1 MPRRAGQGVTGFAW
15 RVALPEEAPPIPGL
29 DAPPF
34 IGRLLRMRGIDSS
47 DAAAA
52 FLEPERQQPAKTRG
66 LRGFPEAVERAA
78 AAVEAGEQVA
88 VYGDY
93 DVDGITSTAIL
104 VEALRERGADCRWF
118 VPHREADGYGVHA
131 DALERLGDEGARL
144 IITADCGIT
153 ARTPI
158 AAARERGIDVVVL
171 DHHQPDGELPDAI
184 VAAPTRAAPDHP
196 LREVSAGG
204 LAWHFAH
211 ALGARLGAEAR
222 PRRWLELAALS
233 TVADVVPLRGEN
245 RRIVTQG
252 LRELARTQR
261 PGLRALLEA
270 AGARNGRIDA
280 ETIGFQIAPRLNAAG
295 RLDDA
300 ALAVRALLE
309 TDRSR
314 ANALARQ
321 LDRLNARRRQLSDAA
336 WLRAREQV
344 ERTRAMYEEV
354 PALVWAGD
362 EETPPGIVGIVAGRL
377 ADRYQRPAFAYA
389 VRSGLAQASARSRAG
404 FDFAAA
410 LADCAD
416 LLVHHGGHAMAA
428 GFTIET
434 SNLEPLC
441 ERLNAL
447 AESAIF
453 DRADAPAEP
462 LLEIDAQVPL
472 DRVTGETAKWISK
485 LAPFGA
491 GNPAPVFLSV
501 DVPVSEVRRF
511 GRNSKPHL
519 GLRIGTWNAVGWQ
532 MGGSASAAERTPRI
546 DVVWSFRR
554 NQSGELELELKD
566 FRPAGPRAPMP
577 PKRAALKYTEG
588 INLCVCG
595 CRVKTGRYFAPGHD
609 MWLSSWLEYDNGS
622 KTTIPLTRVD
632 WCRLPLTFWG
642 GRFRKKIEE
651 HRAARGCSEEE
662 RT

>member
-1 MPRRAGQGVTGFAW
+1 MPRRAGSGVVGFAW
-15 RVALPEEAPPIPGL
+15 QVALPEEAPPIPGL
-29 DAPPF
+29 DAPSF
-34 IGRLLRMRGIDSS
+34 IGRLLRMRGVNSP
-47 DAAAA
+47 DAADA
-52 FLEPERQQPAKTRG
+52 FLAPELQQPAGTDG
-66 LRGFPEAVERAA
+66 LLGFQEAVERAA
-78 AAVEAGEQVA
+78 AAVEAGEQIA

-93 DVDGITSTAIL
+93 DVDGIASTAIL
-104 VEALRERGADCRWF
+104 VEALREGGADCRWF

-131 DALERLGDEGARL
+131 DALERLGDKGARL

-153 ARTPI
+153 ARAPI

-211 ALGARLGAEAR
+211 ALGARLGWEPR

-245 RRIVTQG
+245 RRIVGQG
-252 LRELARTQR
+252 LRELKRTQR
-261 PGLRALLEA
+261 PGLRALLAA
-270 AGARNGRIDA
+270 AGARNGAIDA
-280 ETIGFQIAPRLNAAG
+280 ETISFQIAPRLNAAG

-354 PALVWAGD
+354 PALVWAGG

-389 VRSGLAQASARSRAG
+389 VRGGLAQASARSRAG
-404 FDFAAA
+404 FDFASA
-410 LADCAD
+410 LADCTD
-416 LLVHHGGHAMAA
+416 LLVRHGGHAMAA
-428 GFTIET
+428 GFTVET
-434 SNLEPLC
+434 ANLEPLC
-441 ERLNAL
+441 KRLSEL
-447 AESAIF
+447 TESAVF
-453 DRADAPAEP
+453 DRDDAPAER

-472 DRVTGETAKWISK
+472 ERVTQKTAEWIAR

-491 GNPAPVFLSV
+491 GNPAPVFLSLGA
-501 DVPVSEVRRF
+501 PVSDVRRF
-511 GRNSKPHL
+511 GRNGKPHL
-519 GLRIGTWNAVGWQ
+519 GFRLGRWNAVGWR
-532 MGGSASAAERTPRI
+532 MGDRETELAPRI
-546 DVVWSFRR
+546 DAVWSFRR
-554 NQSGELELELKD
+554 GQSGETELELKD
-566 FRPAGPRAPMP
+566 FRPA
-577 PKRAALKYTEG
+577 
-588 INLCVCG
+588 
-595 CRVKTGRYFAPGHD
+595 
-609 MWLSSWLEYDNGS
+609 
-622 KTTIPLTRVD
+622 
-632 WCRLPLTFWG
+632 
-642 GRFRKKIEE
+642 
-651 HRAARGCSEEE
+651 
-662 RT
+662 

>member
-1 MPRRAGQGVTGFAW
+1 MPRRAGSGVVGFAW

-29 DAPPF
+29 GAPPF
-34 IGRLLRMRGIDSS
+34 IGRLLRMRGIDSP

-52 FLEPERQQPAKTRG
+52 FLEPERQQPAETRG

-93 DVDGITSTAIL
+93 DVDGIASTAIL

-204 LAWHFAH
+204 LTWHFAH
-211 ALGARLGAEAR
+211 ALGARLGTEPP

-252 LRELARTQR
+252 LRELVRTQR
-261 PGLRALLEA
+261 PGLRALLET
-270 AGARNGRIDA
+270 AGVRNGRIDA

-300 ALAVRALLE
+300 ALAVKTLLE
-309 TDRSR
+309 TEPRR
-314 ANALARQ
+314 AKELAGQ
-321 LDRLNARRRQLSDAA
+321 LDQLNARRRRLSDDA
-336 WLRAREQV
+336 WLRAQEQV
-344 ERTRAMYEEV
+344 ERTRAEHGDV

-362 EETPPGIVGIVAGRL
+362 AETPPGIIGIIAGRL
-377 ADRYQRPAFAYA
+377 VDRYQRPAFAYA
-389 VRSGLAQASARSRAG
+389 VRGGLAQASARSRVG
-404 FDFAAA
+404 FDFASA

-416 LLVHHGGHAMAA
+416 LLVRHGGHAMAA
-428 GFTIET
+428 GFTVET
-434 SNLEPLC
+434 ANLAPLC
-441 ERLNAL
+441 ERLSEL
-447 AESAIF
+447 AEAVVF
-453 DRADAPAEP
+453 DRDDAPAGP

-472 DRVTGETAKWISK
+472 ERVSEATANQIAR

-491 GNPAPVFLSV
+491 GNPAPVFLSLGA
-501 DVPVSEVRRF
+501 PVSDVRRF
-511 GRNSKPHL
+511 GRNGKPHL
-519 GLRIGTWNAVGWQ
+519 GLRIGRWDAVGWR
-532 MGGSASAAERTPRI
+532 MGDREAELAPRI
-546 DVVWSFRR
+546 DAVWSFRR
-554 NQSGELELELKD
+554 DQSGEPELELKD
-566 FRPAGPRAPMP
+566 FRPA
-577 PKRAALKYTEG
+577 
-588 INLCVCG
+588 
-595 CRVKTGRYFAPGHD
+595 
-609 MWLSSWLEYDNGS
+609 
-622 KTTIPLTRVD
+622 
-632 WCRLPLTFWG
+632 
-642 GRFRKKIEE
+642 
-651 HRAARGCSEEE
+651 
-662 RT
+662 